1 VLYPGV
7 VRRSFELAEA
17 RGWRDS
23 GGFVPEEAS
32 PGLAA
37 ANPKGFLR
45 TQKRRACRGLDTQ
58 GVRTGPSSRLN
69 RGGFTVPG
77 LESLKRR
84 AFDVFDANLE
94 FLAVLRVNDKAKPSL
109 TVIFIA
115 VPVLLA
121 DVLLLMP
128 YQLISFLMKAT
139 AQGGCG
145 APRWA
150 AMGCFFPTRKSR
162 RPP

>member
-1 VLYPGV
+1 MFASQARLTVLRPGV
-7 VRRSFELAEA
+7 VHLWFEPAEA

-23 GGFVPEEAS
+23 GGFVPEEVS

-37 ANPKGFLR
+37 ANPKEKGFLR

-94 FLAVLRVNDKAKPSL
+94 FLAVLRGYDKASL
-109 TVIFIA
+109 
-115 VPVLLA
+115 P
-121 DVLLLMP
+121 
-128 YQLISFLMKAT
+128 
-139 AQGGCG
+139 
-145 APRWA
+145 
-150 AMGCFFPTRKSR
+150 
-162 RPP
+162 